1 MKKRLVSLLCALT
14 LLLFAVPAA
23 SALEG
28 ESREAAK
35 TLAELHVIGSVPAEK
50 ALKTAAT
57 RRQASELLVSLY
69 GVTASDREVSAQ
81 EYAVSKGWV
90 TVTGGQQEA
99 VPTSEVCAS
108 LLRQLGYEGFSEK
121 DAAVFARRI
130 GLTARD
136 YEETLTLGE
145 LYELARDA
153 LAFPDAKGVTAAER
167 LVKAGV
173 CAQSQIQGLFPE
185 TLTARQVADR
195 SMCAV
200 FCVDTYFT
208 EDHYKNDRIDNG
220 GSGFFITAD
229 GLAVTNYHTLAKSVR
244 AEATLVTGERFP
256 VEEVLFYEPDV
267 DIALIRVSRT
277 TTDKKTEVAFFACL
291 EIAEEPD
298 LRPGDK
304 VYTLGVPLGLTLA
317 ISDGI
322 VSAVNHQTTQ
332 FPEPCI
338 LNTADISHG
347 SSGGA
352 LINTLGHVVGVT
364 TGAYEG
370 GNNLYIS
377 VPLDEI
383 QAADWTAGGITL
395 AEMLEEMKNR

>member
-1 MKKRLVSLLCALT
+1 MKTRLFSLLCALT
-14 LLLFAVPAA
+14 LLLCAVPAA

-28 ESREAAK
+28 ESLEAAK
-35 TLAELHVIGSVPAEK
+35 TLAELHVIGGVPAEK

-57 RRQASELLVSLY
+57 RRQASDLLVSLY
-69 GVTASDREVSAQ
+69 GVTTSDREVSAQ

-99 VPTSEVCAS
+99 VPTGEVCAS
-108 LLRQLGYEGFSEK
+108 LLRQLGYEGFTEK
-121 DAAVFARRI
+121 TAAVYARRI

-145 LYELARDA
+145 LCELTRDA
-153 LAFPDAKGVTAAER
+153 LVFPDAKGVTAAER

-173 CAQSQIQGLFPE
+173 CAQSQIQDLFPE
-185 TLTARQVADR
+185 ALTARQVADR
-195 SMCAV
+195 CMCAV
-200 FCVDTYFT
+200 FCVDTYYT
-208 EDHYKNDRIDNG
+208 EDHYKKNLIDNG
-220 GSGFFITAD
+220 GSGFFISAD
-229 GLAVTNYHTLAKSVR
+229 GLAVTNYHTLAKSIR

-256 VEEVLFYEPDV
+256 IEEVLFYEPDV
-267 DIALIRVSRT
+267 DLALIRVSRT
-277 TTDKKTEVAFFACL
+277 TVDKKTEVPFFACL

-364 TGAYEG
+364 TGAYEA

-383 QAADWTAGGITL
+383 QQADWTAEGITL
-395 AEMLEEMKNR
+395 AEMREEMKDQ